1 MIGKVVKTDGAF
13 WSPEIERGIFARAGI
28 EYVELCQPS
37 LEELSEHAKDADAL
51 MVLAYRVGRELLEA
65 LPRVKVI
72 ARYGVGVDN
81 VDVEA
86 ATSLGI
92 AVTYVPDYCLDEVSN
107 HAIALMLAV
116 WRKLVPLAGHAPAGT
131 FPAMEAVR
139 PIRRLQGS
147 RVGLVG
153 FGALAQA
160 VARKLAGFDLEIVA
174 ADPYVADDVFVAH
187 GVSKVGLGEL
197 IETSDVL
204 SIHTSL
210 TPTTFHLIGAEEISR
225 MKQGAIV
232 INTARGAVVDQAA
245 LVEALRDGRLA
256 GAGLDVLEKE
266 PPGADDEL
274 LRLPN
279 VIVTPHVGAY
289 SEEAITSLQE
299 QAASSVVDVLS
310 GVRPPHLADP
320 SVWQILRGRG

>member
-13 WSPEIERGIFARAGI
+13 RNPEIERGIFARAGF
-28 EYVELCQPS
+28 EYVELRHPS
-37 LEELSEHAKDADAL
+37 VEELSEQAKDADAL
-51 MVLAYRVGRELLEA
+51 MVLAYRIGRELLEA
-65 LPRVKVI
+65 LPRVKVV

-92 AVTYVPDYCLDEVSN
+92 AVTCVPDYCVDEVSS
-107 HAIALMLAV
+107 HAVALMLAV

-139 PIRRLQGS
+139 PIRRLEGS

-160 VARKLAGFDLEIVA
+160 VARKLAGFGLEIVA
-174 ADPYVADDVFVAH
+174 ADPYVADHVFAAH
-187 GVSKVGLGEL
+187 RVSRVGLAEL
-197 IETSDVL
+197 IETSDVV

-210 TPTTFHLIGAEEISR
+210 TPATLHLIGAEEISR

-232 INTARGAVVDQAA
+232 VNTARGAVVDQAA

-266 PPGADDEL
+266 PPEPDDEL

-289 SEEAITSLQE
+289 SEEAITTLQE
-299 QAASSVVDVLS
+299 RAASSVVDALS
-310 GVRPPHLADP
+310 GVRPRHLADP
-320 SVWQILRGRG
+320 SVWQILRGRA